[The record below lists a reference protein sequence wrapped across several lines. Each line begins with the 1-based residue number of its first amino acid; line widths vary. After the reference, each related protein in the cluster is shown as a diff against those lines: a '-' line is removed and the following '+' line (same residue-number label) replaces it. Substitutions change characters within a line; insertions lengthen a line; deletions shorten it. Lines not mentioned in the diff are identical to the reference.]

1 MSYTRIKNRFQ
12 SLDVDELGDPTTTQ
26 LGRKAVKKL
35 REIEALKSKPNP
47 TSEECEKI
55 ATERYWQNI
64 LHPEENKTDNKPTA
78 KELKKQAD
86 KEKRW
91 KREEEKNNK
100 KVLQAQQEFDE
111 RAKREE
117 ARKKIEEETRKAREE
132 AREKARIL
140 FESQREQMVLEKIL
154 DPFHELPLA
163 IVIYN
168 EYMALSRIE
177 SHKIAFRKL
186 SMKYHPDKNPTKNT
200 TLHQQILH
208 HIHDKFVKK

>member
-12 SLDVDELGDPTTTQ
+12 SLEVDELGDPTTTQ

-47 TSEECEKI
+47 TAEEREKI

-64 LHPEENKTDNKPTA
+64 LHPEENKPDNKPTA

-91 KREEEKNNK
+91 TREEEKNNK
-100 KVLQAQQEFDE
+100 KVLQAQKEFDE
-111 RAKREE
+111 WAKREE
-117 ARKKIEEETRKAREE
+117 ARKKAEEETRKAREE

-140 FESQREQMVLEKIL
+140 FESQREQRTLEEIL
-154 DPFHELPLA
+154 TPFHENPLA

-168 EYMALSRIE
+168 EYMAFSRIE

-200 TLHQQILH
+200 TLNQQILH
-208 HIHDKFVKK
+208 HIHDKFI